1 MMATTR
7 RVAPPPALGF
17 LLALTLGTNPAAA
30 APPRPEAAPIDELVA
45 AVVASHPELAFYRA
59 EIDAARADARG
70 AATRPAPELTVQAGR
85 QRVHDPLGMLAG
97 EGTAW
102 SVSLAQTFEWPG
114 RPALR
119 QAIANRD
126 VALAELG
133 FARFQAA
140 LAVRARTLAYGLA
153 AAQEKADAA
162 AEVAA
167 RFRALRETFL
177 AREPAGITPQ
187 LETRVIEA
195 QELVLQRRAAGVRL
209 ALQDELAE
217 LNQLR
222 AQPPDTPLTVARAT
236 PIFAAPPPLPD
247 LIAAAREN
255 HFDFRA
261 RRLEVE
267 RQGFAVQLARH
278 EGRPAIT
285 VSPYLA
291 RETADGRDTTIGIGV
306 TVPLPAGTRVRASTE
321 AAEARRRQAEAG
333 LQAAARALELEIAQ
347 AAREFATR
355 RDEASQWTPD
365 SAARF
370 RTAAADADRH
380 YRMGAVPLAT
390 YVSLQTAYLDAVDAL
405 LDTQREAL
413 AAGLRV
419 QLLTGL
425 NFQAVRFA
433 P

>member
-1 MMATTR
+1 M
-7 RVAPPPALGF
+7 PPR
-17 LLALTLGTNPAAA
+17 A
-30 APPRPEAAPIDELVA
+30 APPLPLLLVLAVALTAPGAIAAEPRPAAPAIDDLVA
-45 AVVASHPELAFYRA
+45 AVVASHPELAYYRA
-59 EIDAARADARG
+59 ELEAARADARG
-70 AATRPAPELTVQAGR
+70 AASRPPPELTVQAGR
-85 QRVHDPLGMLAG
+85 QRVRDSAGALAG

-114 RPALR
+114 RLALR
-119 QAIANRD
+119 QALANRD
-126 VALAELG
+126 VAFAELG
-133 FARFQAA
+133 LARFQAA

-153 AAQEKADAA
+153 AAQEKAEAA

-177 AREPAGITPQ
+177 AREPAGIAPL

-195 QELVLQRRAAGVRL
+195 QELVLQRRATGVQL
-209 ALQDELAE
+209 ALQAELAE

-222 AQPPDTPLTVARAT
+222 GLPPDTPLTVARAT
-236 PIFAAPPPLPD
+236 PAFAVPPALPE
-247 LIAAAREN
+247 LLAAAREH

-267 RQGFAVQLARH
+267 RQGFAVQLARQ
-278 EGRPAIT
+278 EGRPSFT
-285 VSPYLA
+285 VSPYVS
-291 RETADGRDTTIGIGV
+291 RETADGRDTTVGLGV
-306 TVPLPAGTRVRASTE
+306 TVPLPTGARPRAVAD
-321 AAEARRRQAEAG
+321 AAEARRRQAEAA
-333 LQAAARALELEIAQ
+333 LQAAARAMELEIAQ

-355 RDEASQWTPD
+355 RAEAAQWAPD
-365 SAARF
+365 SAGRF

-380 YRMGAVPLAT
+380 YRLGAVPLAT

-413 AAGLRV
+413 AAGLRL

-425 NFQAVRFA
+425 DFKAVAFV